1 MIRTLL
7 VDDEKPAR
15 ERLRQMLA
23 SFEDV
28 EVIAEAVDGEEA
40 IEKSAT
46 FSPDLVFLDIQMPG
60 RNGLDVAASLSAP
73 RPHVIFCT
81 AFDQYAIEA
90 FDIHAVDYLLKPV
103 NRSRLAKA
111 VSRVR
116 ESLTRMAVMDRDLQ
130 SAGEVQARLFPQ
142 TLPTVPGLDYQVFSR
157 PARTVNGDYYDFLP
171 LKDGKLAIALGDVS
185 GKGIP
190 AGLLM
195 ASLQGRVQ
203 SHAPLRGEGVG
214 TLVTDLNR
222 MMSVSTDS
230 KSYVTFFY
238 AVYDSTRHSLAYVNA
253 GHNPPLLFRPGLE
266 EPVRLS
272 TGGMVIGLFTEAEY
286 SQETI
291 RLEPSDVLV
300 CYTDGISEAANLD
313 GEEFGESRLSRL
325 VSSHREKNASGIL
338 EALMNE
344 LSGFVDGTT
353 QQDDQT
359 ALVVKVNL

>member
-7 VDDEKPAR
+7 VDDETPAR

-28 EVIAEAVDGEEA
+28 EVIAEAVDGEDA
-40 IEKSAT
+40 IEKAAA

-90 FDIHAVDYLLKPV
+90 FDVHAVDYLLKPV
-103 NRSRLAKA
+103 NRGRLAKA

-116 ESLTRMAVMDRDLQ
+116 ESLSRVGVMDRDLQ
-130 SAGEVQARLFPQ
+130 TAGEVQARLFPR
-142 TLPTVPGLDYQVFSR
+142 TLPAVTGLDYEVFSR
-157 PARTVNGDYYDFLP
+157 PARTVNGDYYDFLQ
-171 LKDGKLAIALGDVS
+171 LSGDKLAIALGDVS

-195 ASLQGRVQ
+195 ASLQGRLQ
-203 SHAPLRGEGVG
+203 SHAPLRGDSVAA
-214 TLVTDLNR
+214 LVADLNR

-230 KSYVTFFY
+230 KSYITFFY
-238 AVYDSTRHSLAYVNA
+238 SVYDSTKRLLTYVNA
-253 GHNPPLLFRPGLE
+253 GHNPPLLFCAGVE
-266 EPVRLS
+266 EPARLS
-272 TGGMVIGLFTEAEY
+272 TGGMVVGLFPEAEY

-291 RLEPSDVLV
+291 QLGPSDVLV
-300 CYTDGISEAANLD
+300 CYTDGISEAVNLD
-313 GEEFGESRLSRL
+313 GEEFGEARLSR
-325 VSSHREKNASGIL
+325 VIGSNREKGASGML
-338 EALMNE
+338 KALLNE
-344 LSGFVDGTT
+344 LSKFCDGTT

-359 ALVVKVNL
+359 ALVAKVLR

>member
-7 VDDEKPAR
+7 VDDEKPTR

-40 IEKSAT
+40 IEKSAML
-46 FSPDLVFLDIQMPG
+46 SPDLVFLDIQMPG
-60 RNGLDVAASLSAP
+60 RNGLDVAASLAAP

-90 FDIHAVDYLLKPV
+90 FDVHAVDYLLKPV
-103 NRSRLAKA
+103 NRGRLARA

-116 ESLTRMAVMDRDLQ
+116 ESLGRMGVMDRDLQ
-130 SAGEVQARLFPQ
+130 TAGEVQARLFPH
-142 TLPTVPGLDYQVFSR
+142 TLPAVTGLDYQVFSR

-195 ASLQGRVQ
+195 ASLQGRLQ
-203 SHAPLRGEGVG
+203 SHAPLRGDSVAA
-214 TLVTDLNR
+214 LVADLNR
-222 MMSVSTDS
+222 TMSVSTDS

-238 AVYDSTRHSLAYVNA
+238 AVYDSTKRSLTYVNA
-253 GHNPPLLFRPGLE
+253 GHNPPLLFRANAE
-266 EPVRLS
+266 EPVRFS
-272 TGGMVIGLFTEAEY
+272 TGGMVVGLFPEAEY

-291 RLEPSDVLV
+291 QLDQSDILV
-300 CYTDGISEAANLD
+300 CYTDGISEAVNLD
-313 GEEFGESRLSRL
+313 GEEFGETRLSL
-325 VSSHREKNASGIL
+325 LIGTNREKKASVIL
-338 EALMNE
+338 EALLNE
-344 LSGFVDGTT
+344 LSGFCDGTAR
-353 QQDDQT
+353 QDDQT
-359 ALVVKVNL
+359 ALVAKVTT

>member
-23 SFEDV
+23 AFEDV

-81 AFDQYAIEA
+81 AFDQYAVEA
-90 FDIHAVDYLLKPV
+90 FDVHAVDYLLKPV
-103 NRSRLAKA
+103 NRGRLARA

-116 ESLTRMAVMDRDLQ
+116 ESLSRMAVMDRDLQ

-142 TLPTVPGLDYQVFSR
+142 TLPAVSGLDYQVFSR

-195 ASLQGRVQ
+195 ASLQGRLQ
-203 SHAPLRGEGVG
+203 SHAPLRGDCVAA
-214 TLVTDLNR
+214 LVADLNR
-222 MMSVSTDS
+222 MMAVSTDS
-230 KSYVTFFY
+230 KSYITFFY
-238 AVYDSTRHSLAYVNA
+238 GVYNSIKHSLTYVNA
-253 GHNPPLLFRPGLE
+253 GHNPPLLFRARAG
-266 EPVRLS
+266 EPARLS
-272 TGGMVIGLFTEAEY
+272 TGGMVVGLFPEAEY

-291 RLEPSDVLV
+291 QLEQSDVLV
-300 CYTDGISEAANLD
+300 CYTDGISEAVNLD
-313 GEEFGESRLSRL
+313 GEEFGEDRLSRCIAKN
-325 VSSHREKNASGIL
+325 RERRASGIL
-338 EALMNE
+338 EELLNE
-344 LSGFVDGTT
+344 LSAFCEATT

-359 ALVVKVNL
+359 TLVAKVIT

>member
-1 MIRTLL
+1 
-7 VDDEKPAR
+7 
-15 ERLRQMLA
+15 MLA

-28 EVIAEAVDGEEA
+28 EVVAEAVDGEEA
-40 IEKSAT
+40 VEKAAAY
-46 FSPDLVFLDIQMPG
+46 SPDLVFLDIQMPG

-90 FDIHAVDYLLKPV
+90 FDVRAVDYLLKPV
-103 NRSRLAKA
+103 NRGRLARA

-116 ESLTRMAVMDRDLQ
+116 ESLSRMGVMDRDLQ
-130 SAGEVQARLFPQ
+130 TAGEVQARLFPRS
-142 TLPTVPGLDYQVFSR
+142 LPPVATLDYQVCSR

-171 LKDGKLAIALGDVS
+171 LQDGKLAIALGDVS

-195 ASLQGRVQ
+195 ASLQARVQ
-203 SHAPLRGEGVG
+203 SHGPLRGESVAA
-214 TLVTDLNR
+214 LIADLNQ
-222 MMSVSTDS
+222 MMSASTDS

-238 AVYDSTRHSLAYVNA
+238 AVYDSKRRSLTYVNA
-253 GHNPPLLFRPGLE
+253 GHNPPLLFRAGHE

-272 TGGMVIGLFTEAEY
+272 TGGMVVGLFQKAEY

-291 RLEPSDVLV
+291 ELKPSDVLV
-300 CYTDGISEAANLD
+300 CYTDGISETVNLD
-313 GEEFGESRLSRL
+313 GEEFGEERLRRF
-325 VSSHREKNASGIL
+325 VVRNRGTTASKIL
-338 EALMNE
+338 EALLNG
-344 LSGFVDGTT
+344 LSEFGSGTT

-359 ALVVKVNL
+359 VLVAKVLP

>member
-7 VDDEKPAR
+7 VDDEQPAR

-28 EVIAEAVDGEEA
+28 QVVAEAVDGEEA
-40 IEKSAT
+40 LEKSAAL
-46 FSPDLVFLDIQMPG
+46 SPDLVFLDIQMPG
-60 RNGLDVAASLSAP
+60 RNGLDVAASLTAP

-81 AFDQYAIEA
+81 AFDQYAVEA
-90 FDIHAVDYLLKPV
+90 FDVHAVDYLLKPV
-103 NRSRLAKA
+103 NRGRLAKA

-116 ESLTRMAVMDRDLQ
+116 ESLTHMAIMDRDLQ

-142 TLPTVPGLDYQVFSR
+142 TLPPVTGLDYRVFSR

-195 ASLQGRVQ
+195 ASLQGRLQ
-203 SHAPLRGEGVG
+203 SHAPARGESVAA
-214 TLVTDLNR
+214 LLRDLNR
-222 MMSVSTDS
+222 LMCASMDS
-230 KSYVTFFY
+230 RSYVTFFY
-238 AVYDSTRHSLAYVNA
+238 VVYNSMKPSLTYVNA
-253 GHNPPLLFRPGLE
+253 GHNPPLMFRAGVK

-272 TGGMVIGLFTEAEY
+272 TGGMVVGLFPEAEY

-291 RLEPSDVLV
+291 ELEPSDVLI
-300 CYTDGISEAANLD
+300 CYTDGISEAVNLD
-313 GEEFGESRLSRL
+313 GEEFGEERLSRL
-325 VSSHREKNASGIL
+325 VARNCERNASGIL
-338 EALMNE
+338 EELLNE
-344 LSGFVDGTT
+344 LSTFCEGTT
-353 QQDDQT
+353 PQDDQT
-359 ALVVKVNL
+359 ALVAKVLK

>member
-23 SFEDV
+23 SIEDV
-28 EVIAEAVDGEEA
+28 EVVAEAVDGEDA

-46 FSPDLVFLDIQMPG
+46 LSPDLVFLDIQMPG

-73 RPHVIFCT
+73 RPRVIFCT

-90 FDIHAVDYLLKPV
+90 FDVHAVDYLLKPV
-103 NRSRLAKA
+103 NRGRLARA

-116 ESLTRMAVMDRDLQ
+116 ESLNRMAVMDRDLQ
-130 SAGEVQARLFPQ
+130 SAGEVQLRLFPQ
-142 TLPTVPGLDYQVFSR
+142 TLPAVTGLDYQVFSR

-195 ASLQGRVQ
+195 ASLQGRLQ
-203 SHAPLRGEGVG
+203 SHAPLRGDAVAALLG
-214 TLVTDLNR
+214 DLNR
-222 MMSVSTDS
+222 LMCASMDS
-230 KSYVTFFY
+230 RSYVTFFY
-238 AVYDSTRHSLAYVNA
+238 AVYDSARRSLTYVNA
-253 GHNPPLLFRPGLE
+253 GHNPPLLFRAGVE
-266 EPVRLS
+266 EAVRLS
-272 TGGMVIGLFTEAEY
+272 TGGMVVGLFPEAEY

-291 RLEPSDVLV
+291 ELERSDVLV
-300 CYTDGISEAANLD
+300 CYTDGISEAVNLD
-313 GEEFGESRLSRL
+313 GEEFGEARL
-325 VSSHREKNASGIL
+325 VRTIGRTREKNSSGML
-338 EALMNE
+338 EALLNE
-344 LSGFVDGTT
+344 LSKFCDGTT

-359 ALVVKVNL
+359 ALVAKVLT

>member
-60 RNGLDVAASLSAP
+60 RNGVDVAASLSAP

-90 FDIHAVDYLLKPV
+90 FDVHAVDYLLKPV
-103 NRSRLAKA
+103 NRGRLARA

-116 ESLTRMAVMDRDLQ
+116 ESLNRMAVMDRDLQ

-142 TLPTVPGLDYQVFSR
+142 TLPAVTGLDYRVFSR

-195 ASLQGRVQ
+195 ASLQGRLQ
-203 SHAPLRGEGVG
+203 SHAPLRGD
-214 TLVTDLNR
+214 LVAALVADLNR
-222 MMSVSTDS
+222 LMSASTDS
-230 KSYVTFFY
+230 KSYITFFY
-238 AVYDSTRHSLAYVNA
+238 AVYDWMKRSLTYVNA
-253 GHNPPLLFRPGLE
+253 GHNPPLLFRADSN

-272 TGGMVIGLFTEAEY
+272 TGGMVVGLFPEAEY

-291 RLEPSDVLV
+291 ELRESDVLL
-300 CYTDGISEAANLD
+300 CYTDGISEAVNLD
-313 GEEFGESRLSRL
+313 AEEFAEARLSAVVRGNRDK
-325 VSSHREKNASGIL
+325 SASGIL
-338 EALMNE
+338 DALLSE
-344 LSGFVDGTT
+344 LSGFSEGTT

-359 ALVVKVNL
+359 ALIAKVLT